1 MAKAAKLKTQ
11 TLIDPMSN
19 VVSSAAPKGA
29 KDYPEIEL
37 PFDGA
42 EKLDRY
48 LELKN
53 QIDNLEAEKSSCYN
67 DVKELAFTAI
77 SEEHFAGHHSNIRIK
92 GVNTSALFMLQ
103 SRGSSF
109 GLAEKEAFAS
119 EWGSKV
125 AQALLVVDDKKVK
138 INTEVWDANK
148 AVLLAALN
156 ATDASGNRLVPESVV
171 KSLFSVSLKVVPNA
185 LEESCKFVKSAGEL
199 ARLYKQLGLI
209 SSLKG

>member
-1 MAKAAKLKTQ
+1 MARAKLKTQ
-11 TLIDPMSN
+11 TLIDPMAN
-19 VVSSAAPKGA
+19 VVSSAAAKGA

-37 PFDGA
+37 PLDGA

-53 QIDNLEAEKSSCYN
+53 QIENLEAEKSSCYN

-77 SEEHFAGHHSNIRIK
+77 SEEHFKGHHSNIRIK

-103 SRGSSF
+103 ARGSSF
-109 GLAEKEAFAS
+109 GLTEKEAFSA
-119 EWGSKV
+119 EWGAKV
-125 AQALLVVDDKKVK
+125 TQALLVVDDKKVK

-156 ATDASGNRLVPESVV
+156 ATDAAGNRIVPESVV
-171 KSLFSVSLKVVPNA
+171 KSLFSVSLKVAPNA
-185 LEESCKFVKSAGEL
+185 FEESCKFVKSAEEL